1 MSTPPVL
8 FVYIIDPFE
17 YFTFINLK
25 LKTSASHQASQQS
38 AKARAKTSGNKTP
51 LNSSMNNSD
60 VNTKSAEEG
69 VRVKEEKMN
78 EEGYEAGRGENSS
91 LPNESNS
98 EQQGEAEDNDNW
110 EAGDALGGGS
120 SKEHCFNESDL
131 KRLRV
136 LGLFKAYM
144 EMLNNIPDLFK
155 YSTQFQ
161 IMPLNLCMDFQQQST
176 SKIFL

>member
-25 LKTSASHQASQQS
+25 LKTSASRQASQQS
-38 AKARAKTSGNKTP
+38 AKARAKSSGNKTP

-69 VRVKEEKMN
+69 VRVKEERMD

-91 LPNESNS
+91 LPNESSS
-98 EQQGEAEDNDNW
+98 EQQGEAEDYDNW
-110 EAGDALGGGS
+110 EAGDA
-120 SKEHCFNESDL
+120 SKEHCFDESDL